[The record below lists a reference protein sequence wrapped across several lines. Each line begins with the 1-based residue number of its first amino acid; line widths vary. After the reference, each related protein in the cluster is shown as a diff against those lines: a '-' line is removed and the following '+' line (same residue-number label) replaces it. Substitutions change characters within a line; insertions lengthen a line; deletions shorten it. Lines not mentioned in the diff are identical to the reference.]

1 MKKITLLLIFFIYSS
16 VSFSQTFLQPGEII
30 ITGYNADNTDQFTF
44 VLLTETTTGT
54 IAKFTDKAWNNTTST
69 FSGSEGVIVWE
80 SDQNLPC
87 GTEITITETV
97 GNIFV
102 PSIGTIT
109 NNPTGGFA
117 LNASGE
123 QILVFRGATATPVF
137 MYGIS
142 FDSTGWT
149 YNAGNNNTTSDL
161 PTTLTLGTSAID
173 LGGNISNAKYNCT
186 TTTTTA
192 NILADAGLTSNWLT
206 SSTRFADLGGC
217 GYTCDV
223 ANPCGTITATW
234 ASGAWQSGILPDLT
248 KSVVINDYYDTS
260 TQGSFSACSLT
271 ISAGNTLFIAD
282 NTFIEVQRDV
292 DNSGF
297 INLQTAGSFLQNDNT
312 QNFVNNGAGSSSVT
326 KETAIINNW
335 YEYTYWSSPVTGET
349 IENTFF
355 TTNPD
360 RRFYFNAAN
369 FSDLFYE
376 VGNNNTLTAYTAS
389 DTLDDID
396 DNGDDWQ
403 YASGIM
409 TPGVGYAATL
419 SPTSFSIGGGSGNNF
434 AHIFSGPFNNGL
446 INVAVVR
453 NDDSSTSAIPDNN
466 WNFIGN
472 PYPSAI
478 DVDLFFAANKYS
490 TSNTEG
496 TLDGSIYLWSQ
507 NTPPSDN
514 NNGNQ
519 ILNFSGSDY
528 AIINGVGETAGG
540 DGVTPTRHIASG
552 QGFFV
557 NYDDYAT
564 TPGTVIFNNGMRVK
578 SNNDQFFRYSN
589 TTTSNINNE
598 SDNFHVEKLRLNL
611 TSDNGVFN
619 QILIA
624 YNTLATNNFDG
635 SYYDAAKNLSSNT
648 AVKFGS
654 IIDNNPNLFAI
665 QARNISGLNED
676 EIIPIAFKTSINVAT
691 IYTISI
697 DNLEG
702 DFLTNNPIYLKD
714 NLTSTIHDLTA
725 SDYNFTS
732 NVGEFNNRFEI
743 VFNNASLGIDNEDIS
758 SNNLSI
764 IELENDNVMF
774 KVGQNL
780 KIKTIEI
787 FDTLGK
793 IIYSFKGDNYSE
805 TFNLKNLNEN
815 LYIAKVTL
823 NNGQTITKK
832 AIKK

>member
-1 MKKITLLLIFFIYSS
+1 MKKFTLLIFFLFTIL
-16 VSFSQTFLQPGEII
+16 SFGQTLLQPGEII
-30 ITGYNADNTDQFTF
+30 ITGYNADDADQFTF
-44 VLLTETTTGT
+44 VLLTETSTGT
-54 IAKFTDKAWNNTTST
+54 VVKFTDNSWNNTTSS
-69 FSGSEGVIVWE
+69 FSTSEGIIEWQ
-80 SDQNLPC
+80 SDQDLPC
-87 GTEITITETV
+87 GTEITITETS
-97 GNIFV
+97 GNNFT
-102 PSIGTIT
+102 PSIGEVS
-109 NNPTGGFA
+109 NNPTGGFS
-117 LNASGE
+117 LNGGGE
-123 QILVFRGATATPVF
+123 QILVFRDTTATPF
-137 MYGIS
+137 FLYGIS
-142 FDSTGWT
+142 FKSTGWT
-149 YNAGNNNTTSDL
+149 YDPGNNSTTSDL
-161 PTTLTLGTSAID
+161 PVSLTLGTSALD

-192 NILADAGLTSNWLT
+192 NILADAGTISNWLT
-206 SSTRFADLGGC
+206 SSTRFSDLGGC

-223 ANPCGTITATW
+223 SNPCGTTTATW
-234 ASGAWQSGILPDLT
+234 TSGAWQGGVSPDLT
-248 KSVVINDYYDTS
+248 KSVIINDNYDTS
-260 TQGSFSACSLT
+260 INGSFSACSLT
-271 ISAGNTLFIAD
+271 VSAGNLLIIAD
-282 NTFIEVQRDV
+282 NTFVEVQRNV
-292 DNSGF
+292 DNNGD

-312 QNFVNNGAGSSSVT
+312 QSFTNNGAGTSYVT
-326 KETAIINNW
+326 KETATINNW

-478 DVDLFFAANKYS
+478 DVDLFMAANKYS

-540 DGVTPTRHIASG
+540 DGVTPNRHIASG

-557 NYDDYAT
+557 NYDDNAT

-619 QILIA
+619 QILIV
-624 YNTLATNNFDG
+624 YNTSATNNFDG

-654 IIDNNPNLFAI
+654 IIENNPNLFAI
-665 QARNISGLNED
+665 QARNISDLNED
-676 EIIPIAFKTSINVAT
+676 EIVPIAFKTSINVAT

-743 VFNNASLGIDNEDIS
+743 VFNNASLGFDNEEIT

-780 KIKTIEI
+780 KIKAIEI

-793 IIYSFKGDNYSE
+793 VIYSFKGDNYSE
-805 TFNLKNLNEN
+805 IYNLKNLNKN